1 MVTDAL
7 AEKVLLERTPGGQQR
22 AVGVTYL
29 AGHHLYQ
36 ASPDAPS
43 LTESQ
48 RASRRRTIRARKEV
62 ILAGGCFN
70 SPQLLMLSGIGPAS
84 HLRSVGIE
92 PKVDLPA
99 VGTNF
104 QDRHEATTVI
114 EMDTA
119 FSALDD
125 YDLTGA
131 EDDPGVAKWEKLT
144 KFSVYGSN
152 GAPFFIRRRYSK
164 GPRRAEIALLG
175 VLGEFYNFR
184 PGWVDVSLGKP
195 SNKFTWITVKAY
207 SQSRTGTVRLR
218 SADPT
223 ATPAINKRSFDDG
236 RGGAYDVGA
245 VKEGIETARR
255 INRRSKIR
263 YEEIAPG
270 PNADLDSYIR
280 KEQFG
285 HHGSCTNPIGASND
299 PAARPCSTPS
309 TGCVAPPGCGW
320 STRRPSGRSRGASS
334 GPRWRSCP
342 SVRRRR
348 SSRTPGL
355 IRRLRAFPPL
365 ARSPRRARPWSGH
378 APARPLAPRAR
389 SPDGPV
395 LRVAPRPATRRAGS
409 RTWVTPQLPGRC
421 PSRCA
426 RQPGRLRTGL
436 GQSRPGA
443 AWLPAESSATSGTT
457 SAIDSHTR
465 VGRKG

>member
-114 EMDTA
+114 ETDTA

-131 EDDPGVAKWEKLT
+131 EDDPGVAKWEKLN
-144 KFSVYGSN
+144 KFSVDGSN

-184 PGWVDVSLGKP
+184 PDWVDVSLGKP

-223 ATPAINKRSFDDG
+223 ATPGDQQALL
-236 RGGAYDVGA
+236 
-245 VKEGIETARR
+245 RR
-255 INRRSKIR
+255 R
-263 YEEIAPG
+263 A
-270 PNADLDSYIR
+270 
-280 KEQFG
+280 
-285 HHGSCTNPIGASND
+285 
-299 PAARPCSTPS
+299 
-309 TGCVAPPGCGW
+309 
-320 STRRPSGRSRGASS
+320 
-334 GPRWRSCP
+334 RWRL
-342 SVRRRR
+342 RRRR
-348 SSRTPGL
+348 GEGGHRD
-355 IRRLRAFPPL
+355 
-365 ARSPRRARPWSGH
+365 RSPDQPSLEDPLRGDRARAERRPGQLHPQGAVRPPRLVHQPDRREQRPGGRARPQ
-378 APARPLAPRAR
+378 APGAWHHRAAGGR
-389 SPDGPV
+389 
-395 LRVAPRPATRRAGS
+395 RVG
-409 RTWVTPQLPGRC
+409 LPGDPGELHLGPGGAAVRAC
-421 PSRCA
+421 GAGDP
-426 RQPGRLRTGL
+426 QGRLT
-436 GQSRPGA
+436 
-443 AWLPAESSATSGTT
+443 
-457 SAIDSHTR
+457 
-465 VGRKG
+465 